1 LNKSVVKLLFI
12 FSIVSCLCLIGSLP
26 HSAAAGETEDFQ
38 FATKLK
44 NDGMFVSAAE
54 EFLRFSERYPH
65 STFRDEAL
73 IGAGEAYMQA
83 GRAVLALDVFEMF
96 LDAYGADEKA
106 CKARFYRGRILKA
119 LGRYREGAVEF
130 LNVPD
135 ESGGCG
141 LVDDSLL
148 EAGEC
153 LLSAGESEEA
163 AGVFRRLINQWGDS
177 DLVPRAMYSLAL
189 TLLNTG
195 RDLGADKMLR
205 ELVNTHPASP
215 VAALALVRLGEWALA
230 RGDVEAAEK
239 HFEHVVDRYREKSLQ
254 EKGMFNLIEIYGRR
268 EDDATLLETAERYLD
283 RFPEATR
290 RGIVF
295 NRAIEAAWRMAKYDR
310 ALSMIDESTAEGAVR
325 DSTGSLALLRGK
337 IQARKGRTAEALQ
350 ALSTF
355 RLSYPRSPHNREGLV
370 LEADLR
376 RESGS
381 PLESARLYHL
391 ALLEE
396 NSGPDDVSIL
406 ARLAE
411 VSVRDLADT
420 VSAIRYWEMVVREDK
435 DGEAAEEALWHAS
448 RARERIGD
456 PDGARTGYEKLLE
469 RFPAGRFS
477 GDVERRIDYLA
488 TESRWGKEAAQEL
501 ARAAVSDAPE
511 AVRLV
516 RTAVILL
523 ETVRDPEEA
532 ARILE
537 RALDTGL
544 SDTLLPE
551 ARYYLGKAHALAY
564 EKSRVREGGGAKSL
578 ELALSTWWDIARDY
592 AGTTYGMRA
601 HRDYLEYKL
610 NDLGTQAKLKRLD
623 EFSKLYGTGAAGR
636 WAVGEK
642 IDILYG
648 LAQEGEEWAADSA
661 RALCETMMR
670 GGGRGPEMKEAVLK
684 YGYLNRIGDDLEAAE
699 QAFGDFV
706 TSYGDDRRVAPVLY
720 DLGETLVRLKR
731 YDDARVAYSRCLSKT
746 PHRSLAEKCALRIG
760 DCLYYEHR
768 FAEAFRTYAGFVT
781 DHPDSKLSI
790 EAAYRQALALEQL
803 GRAGEVDSILTRLAG
818 RQDIDRGLRVR
829 LLQRLGQRLHAAGDS
844 DEARPFVE
852 ELVTLERSSGNLRLM
867 GDVLYAEGEYRPAI
881 DAYTGALKFADAD
894 TCGILAQRARAF
906 FHVDDFERAGKDLAS
921 IVGLCPDHEA
931 IPTVYLEQGN
941 VQAERDR
948 CGEAEATLLAL
959 REKYPGTGAAVS
971 ALYHLAVCDMKRGG
985 YEPAIS
991 KLNALVQA
999 APQSPIIDKVYF
1011 KLGSAHFGAGNLN
1024 LAALNY
1030 TLAAEAAA
1038 DPDLKFRALRNVA
1051 SAYQELEKWNEAAR
1065 AWRLVTEQFPDGE
1078 GIVEIFFN
1086 LGFCYGQSGRYDMA
1100 YEVYSRIPGVAENE
1114 EQEGRG
1120 HYWAGICL
1128 KNLDRCDEA
1137 VRDFLRVPYL
1147 RTGGMWGV
1155 TAKLEAASCYEKI
1168 GERDE
1173 AEKIYRAVISSHGE
1187 GSDWGRVA
1195 REALDRL
1202 RGTKENGGGGGGL
1215 EEKEGSSNGSDTGSG
1230 AGSRGGTSR
1239 EGGM

>member
-1 LNKSVVKLLFI
+1 MNKSVAKLLFL
-12 FSIVSCLCLIGSLP
+12 FSIITCICLVVSLP
-26 HSAAAGETEDFQ
+26 RPAAAGETEDFQ

-54 EFLRFSERYPH
+54 EFLRFAERYPH

-83 GRAVLALDVFEMF
+83 GRAVLALEVFGQF

-130 LNVPD
+130 LKVPD
-135 ESGGCG
+135 ESVGCG

-163 AGVFRRLINQWGDS
+163 AGVLRRLINQWNKS
-177 DLVPRAMYSLAL
+177 DLVPRAKYSLAL
-189 TLLNTG
+189 ALLNTG
-195 RDLGADKMLR
+195 RDLGAEKMLR
-205 ELVNTHPASP
+205 ELVNAHPASP

-239 HFEHVVDRYREKSLQ
+239 HFEHVVDRYREESLQ
-254 EKGMFNLIEIYGRR
+254 ERGMFNLIEIYARR
-268 EDDATLLETAERYLD
+268 KDDATLLETAERYLNL
-283 RFPEATR
+283 FPEAAR
-290 RGIVF
+290 RGTVF
-295 NRAIEAAWRMAKYDR
+295 SRAIEAAWRMARYDR
-310 ALSMIDESTAEGAVR
+310 ALSMIDEGAAEGAAR

-337 IQARKGRTAEALQ
+337 ILARKGRTAEALE
-350 ALSTF
+350 ALSAF
-355 RLSYPRSPHNREGLV
+355 RLSFPRSPYAREGLV

-376 RESGS
+376 RAGGS
-381 PLESARLYHL
+381 PRESARLYHL

-411 VSVRDLADT
+411 VSVNDLADT

-435 DGEAAEEALWHAS
+435 DGEAAEEALWRAS
-448 RARERIGD
+448 KARERIGD
-456 PDGARTGYEKLLE
+456 PDGARSGYETLLE
-469 RFPAGRFS
+469 RFPEGRFS
-477 GDVERRIDYLA
+477 GEVERRIDYIE
-488 TESRWGKEAAQEL
+488 TEPRWGREAAREL
-501 ARAAVSDAPE
+501 ARAAASDAPE
-511 AVRLV
+511 AERLV
-516 RTAVILL
+516 RTAVILI

-532 ARILE
+532 AGILG
-537 RALDTGL
+537 RALDAGL
-544 SDTLLPE
+544 SDALLPE
-551 ARYYLGKAHALAY
+551 ARYYLGRAHALAY
-564 EKSRVREGGGAKSL
+564 EKSRAREGGGAKSL
-578 ELALSTWWDIARDY
+578 ELALSTWWAVARDY

-601 HRDYLEYKL
+601 HRDYLECKL
-610 NDLGTQAKLKRLD
+610 DDLGTEAKLKRLD
-623 EFSKLYGTGAAGR
+623 EFSALYGAGDAGR

-642 IDILYG
+642 IDILYAM
-648 LAQEGEEWAADSA
+648 AQEGEGWAADSA
-661 RALCETMMR
+661 RAICEAMMR
-670 GGGRGPEMKEAVLK
+670 GGGTGPEMKEAVLK
-684 YGYLNRIGDDLEAAE
+684 YGYLSRMREDLESAE
-699 QAFGDFV
+699 RAFKDFV

-720 DLGETLVRLKR
+720 DLGETLVQRKR
-731 YDDARVAYSRCLSKT
+731 YDEARGAYSRCLSKT

-781 DHPDSKLSI
+781 DHPDSKHSN

-803 GRAGEVDSILTRLAG
+803 GKGGEVDSILTHLAG
-818 RQDIDRGLRVR
+818 RREIDRGLRVR
-829 LLQRLGQRLHAAGDS
+829 LLQKLGQRLRAAGKS
-844 DEARPFVE
+844 GEARPFVE
-852 ELVTLERSSGNLRLM
+852 ELVSLERSSENLRLM
-867 GDVLYAEGEYRPAI
+867 GDVLYDEGEYRPAV

-894 TCGILAQRARAF
+894 TCGILAHRARAY
-906 FHVDDFERAGKDLAS
+906 FHVDDFVRATEDLSSLVA
-921 IVGLCPDHEA
+921 LCPGHDA
-931 IPTVYLEQGN
+931 IPTVHLEKGS

-948 CGEAEATLLAL
+948 CGEAEATLLML
-959 REKYPGTGAAVS
+959 REKYPGTDAALG
-971 ALYHLAVCDMKRGG
+971 ALYHLAICDMKRGG

-991 KLNALVQA
+991 KLNAFVQA

-1011 KLGSAHFGAGNLN
+1011 KLASAHFGAGNLN

-1038 DPDLKFRALRNVA
+1038 DPDLKFRALKNVA
-1051 SAYQELEKWNEAAR
+1051 AAYQELEKWIDAAR
-1065 AWRLVTEQFPDGE
+1065 GWRAVTEQFPDGE

-1120 HYWAGICL
+1120 YYWAGICL
-1128 KNLDRCDEA
+1128 KNLDRCAEA

-1147 RTGGMWGV
+1147 KTGGMWGV

-1195 REALDRL
+1195 REALERL
-1202 RGTKENGGGGGGL
+1202 RGAKEGGGGPGKG
-1215 EEKEGSSNGSDTGSG
+1215 KGSSNGNGTGGGSG
-1230 AGSRGGTSR
+1230 RNGSTPGEGGT
-1239 EGGM
+1239 